1 MMLRRI
7 PYRLLCTLFSVLLLC
22 ACSDSDGRDVDNQQN
37 VGNIYVNFAISVAN
51 GNSGMRAATPEGDED
66 GDGREAGFVRENT
79 ISGITVILYQ
89 ADATGINTTAN
100 PTLDLVRY
108 FPVSERATGTT
119 PIEVTYTT
127 GQQPLGKHNLDLTKT
142 YHAIVI
148 ANAPEVAASLTEG
161 TSKLNDVRDLTLT
174 TIYNGNATLSADY
187 ITNFVMSSEKDNK
200 IDFSSVTAKNLDGT
214 AHTPGKDM
222 FYDLT
227 SQPVVI
233 ERMAARID
241 FWSKNSNGY
250 KTSSENPAYTIPG
263 YEYDVTSSSD
273 KFVVTGIVPFN
284 LVNGIAD
291 YGKEYLIKRLRT
303 DIADAST
310 TSYLADETSSTYVID
325 PMTMSKVTATNPAL
339 TSSLE
344 NVYSL
349 IGDAGKLENTTYN
362 PYYHSVE
369 VMHGS
374 SSKTTID
381 SKEEIVVVAYPMENC
396 LLPESKLYSHATGVA
411 IIGYYYVNGTGT
423 GTRYVYLGYLRHQ
436 GEGETYDIQP
446 YTTPLSTTD
455 AMGGT
460 KAMNFGIVR
469 NNIYRVSIN
478 SIDKKGTLEL
488 KIKVKKWDTFTHSWI
503 YM

>member
-1 MMLRRI
+1 
-7 PYRLLCTLFSVLLLC
+7 
-22 ACSDSDGRDVDNQQN
+22 VDNQQN

-66 GDGREAGFVRENT
+66 GDGREAGFERENT

-89 ADATGINTTAN
+89 DGTGINTAAN

-127 GQQPLGKHNLDLTKT
+127 GQQPLGKHNLDLTGT

-161 TSKLNDVRDLTLT
+161 TSKLSDIRDVTLS
-174 TIYNGNATLSADY
+174 TIYTGNPSYSADN
-187 ITNFVMSSEKDNK
+187 ITNFAMSSEEDNT
-200 IDFSSVTAKNLDGT
+200 INFGSVTGTNLDGST
-214 AHTPGKDM
+214 HTPGKDM
-222 FYDLT
+222 YYDLT
-227 SQPVVI
+227 TQPVII
-233 ERMAARID
+233 ERLAARID

-250 KTSSENPAYTIPG
+250 KTTYTIPG
-263 YEYDVTSSSD
+263 YEYDVTSSTD
-273 KFVVTGIVPFN
+273 KFVVTGVVPFN
-284 LVNGIAD
+284 LVNGNAD
-291 YGKEYLIKRLRT
+291 FGKEYLIKRLRT
-303 DIADAST
+303 NITDDAT
-310 TSYLADETSSTYVID
+310 TSYLAVETTANYVID
-325 PMTMSKVTATNPAL
+325 PQTTVKVTAITPSL

-349 IGDAGKLENTTYN
+349 IGNAGKLENTTYN

-369 VMHGS
+369 VMHAS
-374 SSKTTID
+374 ASKSDID
-381 SKEEIVVVAYPMENC
+381 TKENVVVAYPMENC
-396 LLPESKLYSHATGVA
+396 LLPESKLYYHATGIA

-446 YTTPLSTTD
+446 YTTPLSSTD

-460 KAMNFGIVR
+460 TAMNFGIVR

-488 KIKVKKWDTFTHSWI
+488 SIKVKKWDTFTHSWI

>member
-1 MMLRRI
+1 MLRRI
-7 PYRLLCTLFSVLLLC
+7 PYRILCMLTAVLLLC
-22 ACSDSDGRDVDNQQN
+22 ACSDSDGRDVYNQHN
-37 VGNIYVNFAISVAN
+37 VGNIYVNFAIAVSN
-51 GNSGMRAATPEGDED
+51 GNGGMRAPTPAGGED

-89 ADATGINTTAN
+89 DDTGINTTAN

-108 FPVSERATGTT
+108 FPVSERATGTI

-127 GQQPLGKHNLDLTKT
+127 GQQPLGKHKLDLTKE
-142 YHAIVI
+142 YRAIVI

-187 ITNFVMSSEKDNK
+187 ITNFVMSSEEDNT
-200 IDFSSVTAKNLDGT
+200 INFGSVTGTNLDGT
-214 AHTPGKDM
+214 PHTLGQDIY
-222 FYDLT
+222 YDLT

-250 KTSSENPAYTIPG
+250 KTATENPAYTIPG
-263 YEYDVTSSSD
+263 YEYDVTSSTD
-273 KFVVTGIVPFN
+273 KFVVTGVVPFN

-310 TSYLADETSSTYVID
+310 TSYLAVETTANYVID
-325 PMTMSKVTATNPAL
+325 PQTTAKVTATTPSL
-339 TSSLE
+339 TNSLE

-349 IGDAGKLENTTYN
+349 IGDAGKLENTTDN

-374 SSKTTID
+374 SSTTPID
-381 SKEEIVVVAYPMENC
+381 SKENVVVAYPMENC
-396 LLPESKLYSHATGVA
+396 LLPESKLYYHATGIA

-436 GEGETYDIQP
+436 GDAESYDIQP
-446 YTTPLSTTD
+446 YTTPLATDATMGSTT
-455 AMGGT
+455 AM
-460 KAMNFGIVR
+460 KFGVVR

-488 KIKVKKWDTFTHSWI
+488 SIKVKKWDTFTHSWI